1 MFDRLKL
8 LLTLTLASLL
18 LGGCMQL
25 PDDIPPL
32 AMRATADHVVT

>member
-1 MFDRLKL
+1 MSDRLKL

-25 PDDIPPL
+25 PDDIPPSPCAPL
-32 AMRATADHVVT
+32 QIT

>member
-1 MFDRLKL
+1 MSDRLKL

-32 AMRATADHVVT
+32 AMCATAGHAIT